1 MRKAWII
8 AAVLGL
14 AVAYGLYWHGAAWL
28 LQRNLTVWADQWR
41 AEGYQIDYA
50 TSAVHG
56 FPLTLRMDLGRLE
69 IQAPPGERT
78 WRWQPV
84 SASLELQ
91 AEPWRPLAFQVAL
104 QGMHRLDLIAG
115 AEHRPIDVYVNEG
128 KADVGLS
135 LAGRLDEID
144 IDAKAVEISDGGNM
158 LRLKGTNGR
167 VTLPAVES
175 PDHTL
180 ASAGFAL
187 SFDEV
192 LLPAPPNLPIG
203 DRLQQV
209 AIEGR
214 VMGALPV
221 GRITDSLSRWRDDGG
236 TVELAR
242 LAADWGPLAVA
253 GNGTLAL
260 DDALQPLFA
269 ASTAVRG
276 YDQAIDAAVAGGY
289 LAPGQAASAKIVL
302 GAMAQP
308 ADGGPTVKVPLTIQD
323 RVLSVGPLRLL
334 QLPRIEWW

>member
-1 MRKAWII
+1 
-8 AAVLGL
+8 
-14 AVAYGLYWHGAAWL
+14 
-28 LQRNLTVWADQWR
+28 
-41 AEGYQIDYA
+41 
-50 TSAVHG
+50 
-56 FPLTLRMDLGRLE
+56 
-69 IQAPPGERT
+69 
-78 WRWQPV
+78 
-84 SASLELQ
+84 
-91 AEPWRPLAFQVAL
+91 
-104 QGMHRLDLIAG
+104 MHRLDLLAG
-115 AEHRPIDVYVNEG
+115 AEHRPMDVYINEG
-128 KADVGLS
+128 RADIGLS
-135 LAGRLDEID
+135 LTGRPGEID
-144 IDAKAVEISDGGNM
+144 IDAKSVEITDSGNM
-158 LRLKGTNGR
+158 LRLKGTSGR

-175 PDHTL
+175 PDHTKV
-180 ASAGFAL
+180 SADFAL
-187 SFDEV
+187 AVEEV

-260 DDALQPLFA
+260 DGALQPLFA

-276 YDQAIDAAVAGGY
+276 YDKAIDAAVAGGY

-302 GAMAQP
+302 GAMARP
-308 ADGGPTVKVPLTIQD
+308 EDGAPTVKVPLTIQD